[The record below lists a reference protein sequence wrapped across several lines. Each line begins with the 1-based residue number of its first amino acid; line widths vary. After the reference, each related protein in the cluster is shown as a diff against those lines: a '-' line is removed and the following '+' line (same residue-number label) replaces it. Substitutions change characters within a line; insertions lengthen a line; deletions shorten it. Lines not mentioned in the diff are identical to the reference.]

1 MKKFER
7 DEADLITKITNFK
20 LEKKEMTIAALNKEL
35 NVNYT
40 NLCRVLCGN
49 LINNKILTKLD
60 QWNKEH

>member
-35 NVNYT
+35 NVNYP